1 MSLPSQA
8 ADGDLDGYAF
18 DATGPLGSGYFPA
31 TRSEART
38 KQSSCYRAD
47 RAALSSVPSRRRFDG
62 VVIAHTGLPRYYRIT
77 GESEPDFVPV
87 DHDEGDVDGCRLPPR
102 STAAREPLR
111 ASSGRRWATNGAAVA
126 GHSGG
131 RSGFSCTALRTDDN
145 RQL

>member
-47 RAALSSVPSRRRFDG
+47 RADLSSVPSRRRFDG

-102 STAAREPLR
+102 STAAREPCALPVV
-111 ASSGRRWATNGAAVA
+111 AV
-126 GHSGG
+126 GQPTVPPWPQW
-131 RSGFSCTALRTDDN
+131 RPIGFQLHRTAHDN